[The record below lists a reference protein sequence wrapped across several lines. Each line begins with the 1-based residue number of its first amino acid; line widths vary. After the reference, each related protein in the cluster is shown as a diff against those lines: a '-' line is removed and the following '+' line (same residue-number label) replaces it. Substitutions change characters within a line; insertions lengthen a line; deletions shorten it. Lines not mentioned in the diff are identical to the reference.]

1 MFIMGYFYDVLY
13 NAADLF
19 YDYAVTY
26 STDRIDKLVSCEDE
40 DDVATVID
48 DYCNSDSGADDLA
61 KAVFESITDDD
72 DAWAILARYASST
85 EILNNVVNGAEIN
98 ISFKNDVIDKTKE
111 MIMLNLDELKAETK
125 YYKE

>member
-1 MFIMGYFYDVLY
+1 M
-13 NAADLF
+13 
-19 YDYAVTY
+19 
-26 STDRIDKLVSCEDE
+26 
-40 DDVATVID
+40 
-48 DYCNSDSGADDLA
+48 A

-72 DAWAILARYASST
+72 DAWEILAHYASST